1 VEAVGSMAVRLGW
14 RCAEAETEDELRWRE
29 RDWAGWL
36 GPARVGSS
44 GSCVVW
50 GFVEDD
56 DMDVVEATEEE
67 WARRAESSRVSLFT

>member
-1 VEAVGSMAVRLGW
+1 
-14 RCAEAETEDELRWRE
+14 
-29 RDWAGWL
+29 L